1 MKKTRILSLSL
12 AMLMMLAS
20 CGEAAVSSGDASAA
34 SDTTSAETTA
44 DPLADNLPDKNW
56 GGADFNLLVRTER
69 LYYLDAE
76 EETGDTL
83 NDAVYARNNAV
94 EERFGI
100 NLCFTD
106 ITSDKSLFMNAVQ
119 SSVMADDKGYDI
131 ICPDYWWFSGT
142 EGYMLDLYTL
152 DYLDFDKSWW
162 NQSWNKNAEIN
173 DKLYSCVGYLC
184 LDLLRNTEVVYFNKG
199 MIEDF
204 KLENP
209 YDLVADNKWTL
220 DKALQMG
227 EAVAG
232 DVDGNNVLDENDR
245 YGIYSNVHAQR
256 GIYYSGGFELVRN
269 TDDGFEIITPTERIA
284 DLNTLIYNMF
294 NGNDS
299 VLYALDS
306 TVDFTTTAAYK
317 PFNQNNLLFTF
328 FALTAVEAMRAS
340 DVNFGIVPVPKYDQ
354 EQEWISYNY
363 GCTLSCIPI
372 NTPDAERSAI
382 ILEALNAES
391 ARKVVPEYYN
401 RVLQGKLA
409 RDDESLEMLDMV
421 FDKLSFTFDFINA
434 GQLGDIPD
442 KFIRATSENV
452 TTLFDSNK
460 SALEGHLDKL
470 VEAYEAME

>member
-1 MKKTRILSLSL
+1 MKKARILSLSL
-12 AMLMMLAS
+12 ATLMLLAS
-20 CGEAAVSSGDASAA
+20 CGEAAVSGGDTSAA
-34 SDTTSAETTA
+34 SDTASAETTV
-44 DPLADNLPDKNW
+44 DPLADNLPEKNW

-83 NDAVYARNNAV
+83 NDAVYARNSAV
-94 EERFGI
+94 EERFGVK
-100 NLCFTD
+100 LSFTD
-106 ITSDKSLFMNAVQ
+106 IKSDSSLFMNAVQ
-119 SSVMADDKGYDI
+119 SSVMADDEGYDI
-131 ICPDYWWFSGT
+131 ICPDYYWFTGT
-142 EGYMLDLYTL
+142 EGYMLDLNTL
-152 DYLDFDKSWW
+152 DYLDFDKPWW
-162 NQSWNKNAEIN
+162 NQSWNENTEIN

-199 MIEDF
+199 MIDDF

-220 DKALQMG
+220 EKALQMG

-245 YGIYSNVHAQR
+245 YGIYSNVHSQR
-256 GIYYSGGFELVRN
+256 GIYYSGGFELVKK
-269 TDDGFEIITPTERIA
+269 TADGFELITPSERTV

-294 NGNDS
+294 NGNDG

-340 DVNFGIVPVPKYDQ
+340 DVNFGIVPVPKYDE
-354 EQEWISYNY
+354 EQEWIAYNY
-363 GCTLSCIPI
+363 GCTISCIPV

-391 ARKVVPEYYN
+391 ARKVVPEYYD

-409 RDDESLEMLDMV
+409 RDDESLGMLDMV
-421 FDKLSFTFDFINA
+421 FDNVRFTFDFINC
-434 GQLGDIPD
+434 GQLGWIPD
-442 KFIRATSENV
+442 SFIRATSENV
-452 TTLFDSNK
+452 TALFDSNK
-460 SALEGHLDKL
+460 SALEGHLEKL
-470 VEAYEAME
+470 LEAYDAME

>member
-12 AMLMMLAS
+12 TMLMMLAS

-34 SDTTSAETTA
+34 SDTTPAETTA

-421 FDKLSFTFDFINA
+421 FDKLSFTFDFLNA

>member
-20 CGEAAVSSGDASAA
+20 CGEAEVSSGDTSAA
-34 SDTTSAETTA
+34 SDTTPAETTA

-184 LDLLRNTEVVYFNKG
+184 LDLLRNTEVVYFNKS

-340 DVNFGIVPVPKYDQ
+340 DVNFGIVPVPKYD
-354 EQEWISYNY
+354 EDQEWISYNY
-363 GCTLSCIPI
+363 GCTLSCIPV

-434 GQLGDIPD
+434 GQLGAIPD